1 MINPD
6 IQITQLM
13 EGHRVI
19 KERVPGTAIQTKD
32 VLYFRGDKVLALL
45 RQRLDNLND
54 ISEALKKVVEKHR
67 DRQAAFRNVAL
78 GYVSAERALIG
89 EHSSNMRRDI
99 GELWAKVET
108 EINPKLSEPLTKA
121 DVYAHYLEDEG

>member
-1 MINPD
+1 MTTPAELTEGQLVHTERNPS
-6 IQITQLM
+6 
-13 EGHRVI
+13 GW
-19 KERVPGTAIQTKD
+19 GTRQ
-32 VLYFRGDKVLALL
+32 VLYFRADKVVDLL
-45 RQRLDNLND
+45 KGHVAHLNE

>member
-45 RQRLDNLND
+45 RQRLDNLNE

-89 EHSSNMRRDI
+89 EHTSNFRKDLA
-99 GELWAKVET
+99 ELWAKVET

-121 DVYAHYLEDEG
+121 DVYAHYLEDEA